1 MFSLPTIFACET
13 VLRSAVFTSPPW
25 AVRVGTGLQTLP
37 PAARPL
43 KELDPECK
51 AANRTIKHAGDDGS
65 LLPAGLLEKDA
76 AIDRNPGAESLP
88 GRGPHCTL
96 SNSVFGRPYLV
107 SVGLSFLLLIV
118 SSSWKSAFVV

>member
-1 MFSLPTIFACET
+1 M
-13 VLRSAVFTSPPW
+13 RS
-25 AVRVGTGLQTLP
+25 TGLQTLL
-37 PAARPL
+37 PATRPL

-51 AANRTIKHAGDDGS
+51 AANRTIKHAGDDGDDGS

-107 SVGLSFLLLIV
+107 SVGLSFL
-118 SSSWKSAFVV
+118 